1 MANPDTLIEELSGL
15 SILEMVD
22 LVKKLETKW
31 GVSATPVAV
40 TASSSTGTASTAA
53 PTEEK
58 SLFDVYLSERGSNKI
73 SVIKEVRSA
82 VANLGLAEAKALV
95 ESAPK
100 VIKEGVSREEAEEIK
115 RKIEAAGA
123 KVEIR

>member
-15 SILEMVD
+15 SILEMAD

-31 GVSATPVAV
+31 GVSATPVMAPAV
-40 TASSSTGTASTAA
+40 SLPGTSTAA
-53 PTEEK
+53 PMEEK
-58 SLFDVYLSERGSNKI
+58 SLFDVYLSECGSNKI
-73 SVIKEVRSA
+73 AVIKEVRAA
-82 VANLGLAEAKALV
+82 VSNLGLAEAKALV

-100 VIKEGVSREEAEEIK
+100 LIKEGVSKDGAEEMR

-123 KVEIR
+123 KVEIK

>member
-31 GVSATPVAV
+31 GISATPVA
-40 TASSSTGTASTAA
+40 AAAISSAGTSTAA
-53 PTEEK
+53 PIEEK
-58 SLFDVYLSERGSNKI
+58 SMFDVYLSECGSNKI

-82 VANLGLAEAKALV
+82 VSNLGLAEAKALV

-100 VIKEGVSREEAEEIK
+100 VIKESVSKDEAEEIK
-115 RKIEAAGA
+115 RKIEAVGA
-123 KVEIR
+123 KVEIK